1 MSAEIAKIL
10 FVIDEPGTLLAIQ
23 QLLQNDNWECRF
35 ADNGGAALEILSKD
49 SYELVIA
56 DQSLSQTGGSELL
69 QTIRQLHPQTVRLLL
84 TEQTQPDNNVECLA
98 TGCAQQIL
106 PHPWIDQEFKE
117 IIRSAL
123 RQSALQ
129 KEYSPEF
136 QTLINSIPLLPTLP
150 ESYSRVRSCIVGD
163 EVDIEKMATIINQD
177 VSISTI
183 LLHWANSALFGQR
196 FQVDTVKKAIIV
208 LGTDI
213 VQNLILSEAINRT
226 VAANIPV
233 IKGFDLQLFKKHSMA
248 TAVIA
253 RLLLKALYST
263 DKNRQDRAFIAGL
276 LHDMGILAAASFFP
290 RQFEH
295 SIEAAQ
301 NRPCSL
307 VEAERQC
314 YATSHAEIGAF
325 LAEWWSL
332 PPLLVNAIA
341 WHHQPRST
349 PVDEE
354 IVVATFLANRLSCQF
369 SYSGGFET
377 VPQEIPQD
385 YRNLF
390 FLDEEAIEILQN
402 ECDKTVLTLLH

>member
-253 RLLLKALYST
+253 RLLIKSLYSN
-263 DKNRQDRAFIAGL
+263 DKDRQDRAFIAGL

-295 SIEAAQ
+295 AIEAAHA
-301 NRPCSL
+301 RPCSL
-307 VEAERQC
+307 IEAEHQS

-377 VPQEIPQD
+377 VPQEMPKD